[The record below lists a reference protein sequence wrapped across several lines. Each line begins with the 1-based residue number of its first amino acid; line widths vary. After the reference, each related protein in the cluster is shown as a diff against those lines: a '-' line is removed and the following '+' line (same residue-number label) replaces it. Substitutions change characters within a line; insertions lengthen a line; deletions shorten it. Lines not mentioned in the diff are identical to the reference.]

1 MIGRTLDHYRI
12 EEKVGTGGMGE
23 IYRARDEHLPRDVA
37 IKVIAPGCLGDQSAR
52 RRFRIEALALSKLN
66 HPNVETAYDFRTE
79 DGIDFL
85 VVEYIPGVTL
95 KDKIADGPLPEK
107 EIAHLGVQLADGL
120 AAAHQRGVV
129 HRDLKPGN
137 IMVTPDERLKILDF
151 GLAKLMSPPGQ
162 TSPPDRSTTSQ
173 PGAGTLAYMAPE
185 QLNGQFVDH
194 RTDIYAVGTILY
206 EIAAGRHPFQG
217 SSFGS
222 LVDNILRFPPVPPSR
237 FRSTLSGRL
246 EEIILKCLEKDPE
259 NRYQSAKDLLVDMRR
274 LLGST
279 DPLPAHLPRARPRRS
294 RRLAWAGLAL
304 AAVTAATAV
313 LWWFWPVP
321 ATPGQP
327 FQVTRGIAWEG
338 QPVLAPDGGCI
349 AFVSSDS
356 GNLEI
361 CLIDIHGGHPLP
373 LTNHPAADQD
383 PAWFPDG
390 SAIAFASDRGGA
402 WGIWKVG
409 QYGGDATPILADA
422 RRPAISPDGQRIAF
436 ARRLEKGYTRIGV
449 ALLSDPSDLQILT
462 GDRDGFWDHED
473 PAWSPD
479 GQTICYASRHGLWLV
494 PASGGKARPLTSDG
508 ELDFAPAWS
517 PNGRRIYFASHRAGT
532 LALWRIAPGGGTPER
547 VTMGMGP
554 ESHPSISRN
563 GSLLAYSTETT
574 RRGLV
579 CLDRVRRTA
588 MVLSDYPSD
597 YMACLSPDGKSV
609 AVASSRWGPQTDIG
623 LMPIEAGRPAG
634 PMRRLTNQ
642 GGVVSH
648 PAFSPDGQWI
658 AYYLILGS
666 ERDIWI
672 VPAGGG
678 SPIRFTDHPGLDAQ
692 PTWSPDGR
700 KIAFVSD
707 RDGSDQIY
715 ICGVEGGRPAGI
727 PERLATPG
735 LPCDAPVWSPDG
747 GQIAFVSRT
756 KEEVDVYLV
765 AASGRAAP
773 KKITSGAHAFRAR
786 WYMTGKELLVSGSW
800 GEDTVSLREVSA
812 AGGLPRMFTPPAV
825 FGGKEAVAVF
835 DVSLDGRLVVF
846 PQEKPA
852 GNVWVLE
859 AKQGT
864 Y

>member
-37 IKVIAPGCLGDQSAR
+37 IKVIVSGCLGDQAAR
-52 RRFRIEALALSKLN
+52 RRFRVEALALSKLN
-66 HPNVETAYDFRTE
+66 HPNIETAYDFRTE

-95 KDKIADGPLPEK
+95 KDKVANGPLAEK
-107 EIAHLGVQLADGL
+107 EIAHLGLQLADGL
-120 AAAHQRGVV
+120 SAAHQHGVV

-151 GLAKLMSPPGQ
+151 GLAKLMNPPGQ
-162 TSPPDRSTTSQ
+162 ASQPDHSTTSQ

-185 QLNGQFVDH
+185 QLSGQLVDH
-194 RTDIYAVGTILY
+194 RTDIYAVGTVLY
-206 EIAAGRHPFQG
+206 EMAAGRHPFQG

-222 LVDNILRFPPVPPSR
+222 LVDQILRYPPVPPSR
-237 FRSTLSGRL
+237 FRLALSGRL

-294 RRLAWAGLAL
+294 GRLVWAGLVLAVVAVAAAAL
-304 AAVTAATAV
+304 
-313 LWWFWPVP
+313 WQFWPAP
-321 ATPGQP
+321 PPPGQP
-327 FQVTRGIAWEG
+327 FQVTRGTAWEG
-338 QPVLAPDGGCI
+338 QPVLAPDGGRI
-349 AFVSSDS
+349 AYVSSDF

-361 CLIDIHGGHPLP
+361 CLIDVHGGHPLR

-390 SAIAFASDRGGA
+390 SAIAFASDREGA

-422 RRPAISPDGQRIAF
+422 RKPAISPDGKRIAF
-436 ARRLEKGYTRIGV
+436 ARRLERGYTRVGV
-449 ALLSDPSDLQILT
+449 ALLSDPSGPRILT
-462 GDRDGFWDHED
+462 GDQDGFWDHED
-473 PAWSPD
+473 PTWSPD
-479 GQTICYASRHGLWLV
+479 GQTICYASRHGLWLI
-494 PASGGKARPLTSDG
+494 PASGGKARPLTAGG
-508 ELDFAPAWS
+508 ELDFEPVWS
-517 PNGRRIYFASHRAGT
+517 PGGRRIYFASHRAGT
-532 LALWRIAPGGGTPER
+532 LALWCIAPGGGTPER

-563 GSLLAYSTETT
+563 GSLLAYSTETI

-579 CLDRVRRTA
+579 SLDRVRGTEA
-588 MVLSDYPSD
+588 VLSDYPSD
-597 YMACLSPDGKSV
+597 FMASLSPDGKSV
-609 AVASSRWGPQTDIG
+609 AVASNRWGPQTDIG
-623 LMPIEAGRPAG
+623 LMPIETGKPAG
-634 PMRRLTNQ
+634 PMHRLTNQ
-642 GGVVSH
+642 GGVASH
-648 PAFSPDGQWI
+648 PAFSPDGKWI

-666 ERDIWI
+666 ERDIRI
-672 VPAGGG
+672 TAAAGG
-678 SPIRFTDHPGLDAQ
+678 SPVRFTSQPGLDAQ

-700 KIAFVSD
+700 RIAFVSD

-715 ICGVEGGRPAGI
+715 VCGAEDGRPAGI
-727 PERLATPG
+727 PERLETPG

-747 GQIAFVSRT
+747 GEIAFVSRT
-756 KEEVDVYLV
+756 KEEADVYLV
-765 AASGRAAP
+765 VASGRAAP
-773 KKITSGAHAFRAR
+773 RKITSGAHAFRAR

-800 GEDTVSLREVSA
+800 GEDTVSLRVVSA
-812 AGGLPRMFTPPAV
+812 SGGPP
-825 FGGKEAVAVF
+825 GC
-835 DVSLDGRLVVF
+835 SRPL
-846 PQEKPA
+846 
-852 GNVWVLE
+852 
-859 AKQGT
+859 
-864 Y
+864 